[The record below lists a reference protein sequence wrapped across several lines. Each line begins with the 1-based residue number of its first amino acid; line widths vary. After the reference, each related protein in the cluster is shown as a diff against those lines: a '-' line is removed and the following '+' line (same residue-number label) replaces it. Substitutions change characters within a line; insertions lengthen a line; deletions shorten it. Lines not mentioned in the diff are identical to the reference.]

1 VSVAI
6 QGRDAAVSAGDGP
19 GRFAGWLEA
28 GADPSRAS
36 IARVYDYWLGGDHN
50 LVVDRE
56 LGERMATLDPRI
68 PAACRANRA
77 FLRRAVRFLAGQG
90 IRQFIDLGSGIP
102 TAGNVHQIAR
112 EAGSSSRVVYVDR
125 DPVAVAEGRKIL
137 QGHGNAA
144 VIQAD
149 VREPERILAAPE
161 TARLIDFSEPVGLLF
176 VAILHFVLDADDP
189 HGIVAQFRDAV
200 VPGSYLVISHV
211 VGDAAP
217 KLTAAVQDAYN
228 SRGADGQARSREEI
242 ARFFTGWAPV
252 EPGLAYAPAWRPD
265 SPGDVPASP
274 DRFWFLAGAA
284 IRQAPAVPEG

>member
-6 QGRDAAVSAGDGP
+6 EGREAAVSASDGP

-28 GADPSRAS
+28 GADPSKAS
-36 IARVYDYWLGGDHN
+36 IARVYDYWLGGHHN

-77 FLRRAVRFLAGQG
+77 FLRRAVRMLAAWG

-102 TAGNVHQIAR
+102 TAGNVHQIAG
-112 EAGSSSRVVYVDR
+112 EVEPSSRVVYVDR

-137 QGHGNAA
+137 HGNDRAA
-144 VIQAD
+144 VIRAD
-149 VREPERILAAPE
+149 VREPERILTAPE
-161 TARLIDFSEPVGLLF
+161 TSRLIDFSEPVALLF
-176 VAILHFVLDADDP
+176 VAILHFVLDGDDP
-189 HGIVAQFRDAV
+189 HGIVARFQEVA

-217 KLTAAVQDAYN
+217 RLTSAVQNAYSN
-228 SRGADGQARSREEI
+228 RGADGQARTRGEI
-242 ARFFTGWAPV
+242 ARLFGEWAV
-252 EPGLAYAPAWRPD
+252 VDPGLVYAPAWRPD
-265 SPGDVPASP
+265 SLDDVPTSLE
-274 DRFWFLAGAA
+274 RFWFLAGAA
-284 IRQAPAVPEG
+284 IK